1 MTTSQQWTDRWRA
14 VMSNNYGTPPVV
26 VVRGEGAWVWDA
38 DGKKYLDMVAGIAV
52 NALGHAHPAIQQ
64 AVASQM
70 AQYGHVSNLAAHPVG
85 IELAERL
92 IELSGRPGRVFFCNS
107 GAEANEAAFKVARLS
122 GAGDVLAAQG
132 SFHGRTMGALSLTGQ
147 PAKREPFEPLVPGV
161 RFYDYGAVPDL
172 TGAAALIV
180 EPIQG
185 EAGVVTAPAGYLS
198 DLRAATTDA
207 AALLIADE
215 VQTGIG
221 RTGRWFASQGAE
233 PDMVTLAKGLGGGL
247 PIGALL
253 TFGPTAELLAPGH
266 HGSTFG
272 GSPAACAA
280 ALAVLREIES
290 GDLLRHVQDLSAR
303 ITTELEAV
311 PGVERVRGE
320 GLLLGVILQE
330 PKAKQVELDCRQAGL
345 LVNAIGDEVIRLAP
359 PLNLTVEQADRATS
373 ILAEAIA

>member
-1 MTTSQQWTDRWRA
+1 MSTSGQWTQRWQA

-26 VVRGEGAWVWDA
+26 LVRGQGSWVWDA

-52 NALGHAHPAIQQ
+52 NALGHAHPAVRS
-64 AVASQM
+64 AVAAQM
-70 AQYGHVSNLAAHPVG
+70 DDYGHVSNLAAHPVG

-122 GAGDVLAAQG
+122 GAGDMLAAQG
-132 SFHGRTMGALSLTGQ
+132 SFHGRTMGALSMTGQ

-161 RFYDYGAVPDL
+161 RFFDYGSEPDM

-185 EAGVVTAPAGYLS
+185 EAGVVTPPTGYLAR
-198 DLRAATTDA
+198 LKQATQA
-207 AALLIADE
+207 SGALLIADE

-221 RTGRWFASQGAE
+221 RTGRWFASEGVD
-233 PDMVTLAKGLGGGL
+233 PDLVTLAKGLGAGL

-253 TFGPTAELLAPGH
+253 SFGEASDLLAPGH

-272 GSPAACAA
+272 GNPVACAA
-280 ALAVLREIES
+280 ALAVLHEIE
-290 GDLLRHVQDLSAR
+290 
-303 ITTELEAV
+303 T
-311 PGVERVRGE
+311 E
-320 GLLLGVILQE
+320 GLLANAQE
-330 PKAKQVELDCRQAGL
+330 PGGAYDTGSAALAACRH
-345 LVNAIGDEVIRLAP
+345 
-359 PLNLTVEQADRATS
+359 RAR
-373 ILAEAIA
+373 

>member
-1 MTTSQQWTDRWRA
+1 MSTSQQWTSRWQA

-26 VVRGEGAWVWDA
+26 VVRGQGCWVWDA

-52 NALGHAHPAIQQ
+52 NALGHAHPAIRS
-64 AVASQM
+64 AVAAQM
-70 AQYGHVSNLAAHPVG
+70 DEYGHVSNLAAHPVG

-107 GAEANEAAFKVARLS
+107 GAEANEAAFKVARLA
-122 GAGDVLAAQG
+122 GAGEMLAAQG

-161 RFYDYGAVPDL
+161 RFFDYGTVPEM

-185 EAGVVTAPAGYLS
+185 EAGVVTPPAGYLAKLKQVTLAS
-198 DLRAATTDA
+198 

-221 RTGRWFASQGAE
+221 RTGRWFASEGAE
-233 PDMVTLAKGLGGGL
+233 PDLVSLAKGLGAGL

-253 TFGPTAELLAPGH
+253 SFGEASDLLAPGH

-272 GSPAACAA
+272 GNPVACAA
-280 ALAVLREIES
+280 ALAVLQEIQTE
-290 GDLLRHVQDLSAR
+290 DLLSNARDLGAR
-303 ITTELEAV
+303 MTQGLQRSDRVAE
-311 PGVERVRGE
+311 VRGE
-320 GLLLGVILQE
+320 GLLLGVVLRH
-330 PKAKQVELDCRQAGL
+330 PHAKAVEQACRDEGL
-345 LVNAIGDEVIRLAP
+345 LVNAIGDDVIRMAP
-359 PLNLTVEQADRATS
+359 ALNLTAEQADTAVS
-373 ILAEAIA
+373 ILGEALG